1 MGFSNRRTNSIMAV
15 SSTELGTLDIKKLL
29 IKQSVPASI
38 GILFMSI
45 NILIDTI
52 FVGQWIGA
60 LAIAA
65 VSVVLPITF
74 LISSL
79 GMALGIGGSSI
90 ISRALGA
97 NNKEKALHTFGNQI
111 MLTLS
116 LALVSVIVGLFF
128 SDEVLLLF
136 GANGAIMLPA
146 REFFIPV
153 LYGVP
158 FLALSMMGNTVIRAE
173 GKPKFAMIAMIIP
186 AFSNIILDV
195 IFIKFF
201 NLGMFGAALA
211 TSISYFM
218 CFVFILWFFIYKSEL
233 RFQLKH
239 LILNNKIVSEI
250 ASLGFVTFSR
260 QGVVAILSI
269 ILNHTLFV
277 HGGED
282 SVAIYGIISRM
293 LMFALFPI
301 LGVTQG
307 FLPIAGYNYG
317 AKQYSRVNKTI
328 TTSIKWAAFLAT
340 VIFIVILIFSEP
352 IVAVFTK
359 DAKIISETPNAL
371 RIVFAASPI
380 IAIQLI
386 GAAYFQ
392 AAGKAIPALL
402 LTLTKQGFF
411 LIPLVLVLPN
421 YYGIFGV
428 WISFPIADILSTLV
442 TAFFLRKEMKQKL
455 TLAQDGI

>member
-1 MGFSNRRTNSIMAV
+1 MAV
-15 SSTELGTLDIKKLL
+15 SSTELGTLPIRELL

-38 GILFMSI
+38 GILFMSV

-52 FVGQWIGA
+52 FVGQWIGS

-97 NNKEKALHTFGNQI
+97 ENREKALQTFGNQI
-111 MLTLS
+111 VLTLG
-116 LALVSVIVGLFF
+116 LAILAVLIGLLY
-128 SDEVLLLF
+128 SEGVLLLF
-136 GANGAIMLPA
+136 GANGEIMQPA
-146 REFFIPV
+146 MDFFIPV

-158 FLALSMMGNTVIRAE
+158 FLALCMMGNTVIRAE

-186 AFSNIILDV
+186 AFGNIILDV
-195 IFIKFF
+195 IFIKFL

-211 TSISYFM
+211 TSLSYFM
-218 CFVFILWFFIYKSEL
+218 CFVFIFWFFIFKSEL
-233 RFQLKH
+233 RLQMHHYVLQ
-239 LILNNKIVSEI
+239 INIVSEI
-250 ASLGFVTFSR
+250 ASLGFVTFAR

-269 ILNHTLFV
+269 ILNHTLYI
-277 HGGED
+277 HGGEI

-307 FLPIAGYNYG
+307 FLPVAGYNYG
-317 AKQYSRVNKTI
+317 AKNFVRVNETI
-328 TTSIKWAAFLAT
+328 SKSIKWAAGLAT
-340 VIFIVILIFSEP
+340 IIFIVILVLAEP
-352 IVAVFTK
+352 IVAIFSK
-359 DAKIISETPNAL
+359 DATIIKETPSAL
-371 RIVFAASPI
+371 RLVFAASPI

-411 LIPLVLVLPN
+411 LIPLILVLPN

-428 WISFPIADILSTLV
+428 WIAFPIADILSTLV
-442 TAFFLRKEMKQKL
+442 TGFFLKREMNRKL
-455 TLAQDGI
+455 TYLQDGI

>member
-1 MGFSNRRTNSIMAV
+1 MAV
-15 SSTELGTLDIKKLL
+15 SSTELGTLSIKQLL
-29 IKQSVPASI
+29 IKQSVPAAI
-38 GILFMSI
+38 GILFMSV

-52 FVGQWIGA
+52 FVGQWIGS

-97 NNKEKALHTFGNQI
+97 NDREKALKTFGNQI
-111 MLTLS
+111 MMTLN
-116 LALVSVIVGLFF
+116 LAVIAVIIGAFY
-128 SDEVLLLF
+128 SEEVLLLF
-136 GANGAIMLPA
+136 GANGAIMKPA
-146 REFFIPV
+146 KEFFMPV

-158 FLALSMMGNTVIRAE
+158 FLALCMMGNTVIRAE

-186 AFSNIILDV
+186 AFSNIILDI
-195 IFIKFF
+195 IFIKFM

-218 CFVFILWFFIYKSEL
+218 CFAFILWFFIFKSEL
-233 RFQLKH
+233 RLQLKH
-239 LILNNKIVSEI
+239 YFIDLKLVSEI
-250 ASLGFVTFSR
+250 GSLGFVTFAR

-269 ILNHTLFV
+269 ILNHTLFI
-277 HGGED
+277 HGGEH
-282 SVAIYGIISRM
+282 SVAVYGIISRM

-317 AKQYSRVNKTI
+317 AKNYVRVSESI
-328 TTSIKWAAFLAT
+328 STSIKWAAGLAT
-340 VIFIVILIFSEP
+340 VIFIVILILAEP
-352 IVAVFTK
+352 IVAVFST
-359 DAKIISETPNAL
+359 DLDIIKETPNAL

-392 AAGKAIPALL
+392 AAGKAAPALL

-411 LIPLVLVLPN
+411 LIPLILILPN

-442 TAFFLRKEMKQKL
+442 TGFFLKREMNRKL
-455 TLAQDGI
+455 THAQDGI

>member
-1 MGFSNRRTNSIMAV
+1 MAV
-15 SSTELGTLDIKKLL
+15 SSTELGTLPIKELL

-38 GILFMSI
+38 GILFMSV

-52 FVGQWIGA
+52 FVGQWIGS

-97 NNKEKALHTFGNQI
+97 ENREKALQTFGNQI
-111 MLTLS
+111 LLTLG
-116 LALVSVIVGLFF
+116 LAILAVLVGLLY
-128 SDEVLLLF
+128 SEEVLLLF
-136 GANGAIMLPA
+136 GANGEIMQPA
-146 REFFIPV
+146 VDFFIPV

-158 FLALSMMGNTVIRAE
+158 FLALCMMGNTVIRAE

-186 AFSNIILDV
+186 AFGNIILDV
-195 IFIKFF
+195 IFIKFL

-211 TSISYFM
+211 TSLSYFM
-218 CFVFILWFFIYKSEL
+218 CFVFIFWFFIFKSEL
-233 RFQLKH
+233 RLQMH
-239 LILNNKIVSEI
+239 HYILQIKIISEI
-250 ASLGFVTFSR
+250 TSLGFVTFAR

-269 ILNHTLFV
+269 ILNHTLYI
-277 HGGED
+277 HGGEI

-307 FLPIAGYNYG
+307 FLPVAGYNYG
-317 AKQYSRVNKTI
+317 AKNYVRVNETI
-328 TTSIKWAAFLAT
+328 SKSIKWAAGLAT
-340 VIFIVILIFSEP
+340 VIFIVILVLAEP
-352 IVAVFTK
+352 IVAIFSK
-359 DAKIISETPNAL
+359 DATIIKETPSAL
-371 RIVFAASPI
+371 RLVFAASPI

-411 LIPLVLVLPN
+411 LIPLILVLPN

-428 WISFPIADILSTLV
+428 WIAFPIADILATLV
-442 TAFFLRKEMKQKL
+442 TGFFLKREMNRKL
-455 TLAQDGI
+455 TYVQDGI